1 MIAKAHVPSAPRR
14 SQAWNLQEAA
24 PQLAVERPA
33 SAEELASAAEE
44 RAWEVVAV
52 ADAAGPL
59 EAALAEAEGDS
70 KRAGFAEEA
79 GRTC

>member
-1 MIAKAHVPSAPRR
+1 MPRR

-24 PQLAVERPA
+24 PQLAVEGP
-33 SAEELASAAEE
+33 ASAAEE
-44 RAWEVVAV
+44 PASAAGERAWEVAAV

>member
-1 MIAKAHVPSAPRR
+1 MPRR

-24 PQLAVERPA
+24 PQLAVEGPA
-33 SAEELASAAEE
+33 SAAGE
-44 RAWEVVAV
+44 RAWEVAAV

-59 EAALAEAEGDS
+59 GAALAEAEGDS